1 MRHLL
6 FALLIALL
14 PLRGWV
20 GDAMA
25 TQMAAGQLEHQQ
37 MQTVDSAHAGHHAE
51 NAIHLQD
58 CAEQADDG
66 STHASGGHC
75 ETCAACQACHTV
87 ALSLAGSGLMPV
99 LSTHDLPRP
108 AAELFASADAALR
121 KKPPIS

>member
-25 TQMAAGQLEHQQ
+25 TQMATGQVQHQHAKAAEP
-37 MQTVDSAHAGHHAE
+37 AHAGHHAQ
-51 NAIHLQD
+51 ASTALHD
-58 CAEQADDG
+58 CANPADDG
-66 STHASGGHC
+66 STDVAGGHC
-75 ETCAACQACHTV
+75 ESCAACQACHTV
-87 ALSLAGSGLMPV
+87 GLSLAVPGAMPALGAPGLA
-99 LSTHDLPRP
+99 SP
-108 AAELFASADAALR
+108 AADLFASADAALR